1 MLNLGIKKKV
11 FKMGH
16 LNIQGIQ
23 NKVEQIDLM
32 INSSENDIH
41 LLGINESKLYSN
53 HHNNFIGI
61 KKNYHFFRKERIL
74 SEDRP
79 EQGGGIIVYVKD
91 DIKCVQRSD
100 LE

>member
-1 MLNLGIKKKV
+1 MRAKA
-11 FKMGH
+11 
-16 LNIQGIQ
+16 
-23 NKVEQIDLM
+23 
-32 INSSENDIH
+32 
-41 LLGINESKLYSN
+41 YCN
-53 HHNNFIGI
+53 HPINFIGI
-61 KKNYHFFRKERIL
+61 KKNYQLFRKERIL